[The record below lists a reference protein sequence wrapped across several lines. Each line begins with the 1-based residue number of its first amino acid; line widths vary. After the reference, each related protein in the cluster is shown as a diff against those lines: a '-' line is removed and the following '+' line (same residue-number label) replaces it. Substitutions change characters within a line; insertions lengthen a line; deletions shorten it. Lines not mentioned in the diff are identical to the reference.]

1 MKDFDAIKDLWQQS
15 NPAEQ
20 KTTDLQAITRQ
31 AKDTKAKLMRPLL
44 ISSIILFI
52 TPFYLIWV
60 VYFSGVHFNWITT
73 HISLAL
79 MCSMIWLQSILT
91 FFTLNKLRAIDDTA
105 LPELHLQKWEAY
117 YAFRKNQLKWN
128 MPLYFTLLTVTMG
141 LYFVEL
147 IQNWAIGY
155 ILLLLIGFIAWM
167 IYSYFVWGK
176 RIMQKEENRLT
187 DIIDTLK
194 QKTEQLKVN

>member
-60 VYFSGVHFNWITT
+60 VYFSGVHFNWVTT

-128 MPLYFTLLTVTMG
+128 MPLYFTVLTVTMG

-147 IQNWAIGY
+147 IQNWPIGY

>member
-31 AKDTKAKLMRPLL
+31 AKDTKAKLMRPLF

-60 VYFSGVHFNWITT
+60 VYFSGVHFNWVTT

-147 IQNWAIGY
+147 IQNWPIGY

>member
-60 VYFSGVHFNWITT
+60 VYFSGVHFNWVTT

-147 IQNWAIGY
+147 IQNWPIGY

>member
-31 AKDTKAKLMRPLL
+31 AKDTKAKLMRPLF

-60 VYFSGVHFNWITT
+60 VYFSGVHFNWVTT

-128 MPLYFTLLTVTMG
+128 MPLYFTVLTVTMG

-147 IQNWAIGY
+147 IQNWPIGY

>member
-1 MKDFDAIKDLWQQS
+1 
-15 NPAEQ
+15 
-20 KTTDLQAITRQ
+20 
-31 AKDTKAKLMRPLL
+31 
-44 ISSIILFI
+44 
-52 TPFYLIWV
+52 
-60 VYFSGVHFNWITT
+60 
-73 HISLAL
+73 
-79 MCSMIWLQSILT
+79 
-91 FFTLNKLRAIDDTA
+91 
-105 LPELHLQKWEAY
+105 
-117 YAFRKNQLKWN
+117 
-128 MPLYFTLLTVTMG
+128 MPLYFTVLTVTMG

-147 IQNWAIGY
+147 IQNWPIGY